1 MKENNPILETKEF
14 QLLLNL
20 LEKAE
25 QIISIINLPDSS
37 ISKYNTLKKMT
48 FDMLNIN
55 FIPLQKRKLEG
66 NLENNNET
74 LNILHM
80 LNTQKIM
87 LIELLLDFII
97 NNNSVVQKKNLNHF
111 LGSLT
116 EIYNLS
122 KEPFDKKTEDEI
134 FYEVNSETNKL
145 SETFTRIDKIFVENY
160 DENKQIRLN
169 YEYELNKLREK
180 YDRDLDEL
188 IYCIKN
194 IYNKPQTIISK
205 IWRY

>member
-55 FIPLQKRKLEG
+55 FIPLQKRKFEG

-97 NNNSVVQKKNLNHF
+97 NNNSVIQKK
-111 LGSLT
+111 
-116 EIYNLS
+116 I
-122 KEPFDKKTEDEI
+122 
-134 FYEVNSETNKL
+134 
-145 SETFTRIDKIFVENY
+145 
-160 DENKQIRLN
+160 
-169 YEYELNKLREK
+169 
-180 YDRDLDEL
+180 
-188 IYCIKN
+188 
-194 IYNKPQTIISK
+194 
-205 IWRY
+205 

>member
-1 MKENNPILETKEF
+1 MNENNPILETKEF
-14 QLLLNL
+14 KLLLNL

-48 FDMLNIN
+48 FEMLNIN

-66 NLENNNET
+66 NLENKNET

-80 LNTQKIM
+80 LNAQKII
-87 LIELLLDFII
+87 LIELLLDFIM

-116 EIYNLS
+116 EIPHFIEFFYNFFV
-122 KEPFDKKTEDEI
+122 FDDHKSL
-134 FYEVNSETNKL
+134 F
-145 SETFTRIDKIFVENY
+145 
-160 DENKQIRLN
+160 
-169 YEYELNKLREK
+169 
-180 YDRDLDEL
+180 
-188 IYCIKN
+188 
-194 IYNKPQTIISK
+194 
-205 IWRY
+205 